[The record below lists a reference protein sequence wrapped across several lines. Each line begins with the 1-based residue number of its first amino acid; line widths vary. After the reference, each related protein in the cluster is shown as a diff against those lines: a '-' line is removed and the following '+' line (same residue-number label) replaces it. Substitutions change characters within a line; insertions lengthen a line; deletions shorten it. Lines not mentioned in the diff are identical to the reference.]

1 MQVHKPDDRLVEAFL
16 LASRALVGIA
26 ARSLAD
32 LDDVTLPQFR
42 ALVVVS
48 TRPGITVSDLAA
60 ALDIHGSTATRLCDR
75 LVRKR
80 LLRRVA
86 GTSDRRSTRL
96 FVAAAGTRLVQRV
109 SDRRRRDLA
118 TIVSELEPQM
128 RQSALDAVT
137 AFAVAAGEAGD
148 TDLFGWDVA
157 LPRARGATAFAPSES
172 RPSSPRP

>member
-1 MQVHKPDDRLVEAFL
+1 MQVHKPEDRLVEAFL

-96 FVAAAGTRLVQRV
+96 FVAAAGARLVQRV

-118 TIVSELEPQM
+118 TIVSELAPQM
-128 RQSALDAVT
+128 RQSALDALT

-148 TDLFGWDVA
+148 TDLFGWDAA
-157 LPRARGATAFAPSES
+157 LPRTGGVVGFTPSES
-172 RPSSPRP
+172 RPPSPRR